1 MKSCQTA
8 PAEIVATP
16 FVTRAMAGDRID
28 LPAVTLPREA
38 WKQIAFS
45 VPDLEGDQVHD
56 IGWKNETV
64 LEARDGSLAYGMLGV
79 CQGEGTASRWSGFHI
94 AASV

>member
-1 MKSCQTA
+1 MYGKTYSLR
-8 PAEIVATP
+8 AEA
-16 FVTRAMAGDRID
+16 REDR
-28 LPAVTLPREA
+28 LTLR
-38 WKQIAFS
+38 
-45 VPDLEGDQVHD
+45 
-56 IGWKNETV
+56 IGNETV